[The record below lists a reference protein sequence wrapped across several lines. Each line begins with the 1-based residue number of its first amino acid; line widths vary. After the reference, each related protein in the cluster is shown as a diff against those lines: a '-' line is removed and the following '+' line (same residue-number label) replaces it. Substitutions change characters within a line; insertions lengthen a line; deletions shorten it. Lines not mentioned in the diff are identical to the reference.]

1 MSFWPFATG
10 AAALAVLVFA
20 RKLRDPWPK
29 YVLPLAAAA
38 LFVAYWHFAV
48 ELKSYDA
55 RQLDGSLRRVD
66 VFATPAQAWPGLVEP
81 LRDGTLVRFAIASVY
96 RVAVGFA
103 IAALVGI
110 PIGLWAG
117 WYARGYQTINPL
129 IQFFR
134 PISPIAWIPVAIVWY
149 GVRDSAAIFL
159 IVYASLFPIVTGTL
173 NAVRTIPVVYV
184 RSARNFGLTGF
195 ELFRRVI
202 FPACLPQIVI
212 SLRIALG
219 IAWLVI
225 VAAEMCGI
233 ESGLGYQILDAR
245 NASNYPRVVGAMIAI
260 GVIGVALDLAMRRL
274 ECLDEVKWGFPKGDT

>member
-1 MSFWPFATG
+1 VSTWPFATA
-10 AAALAVLVFA
+10 AAALAVMFFA
-20 RKLRDPWPK
+20 RKWRDPWPK
-29 YVLPLAAAA
+29 IVLPLGAAAI
-38 LFVAYWHFAV
+38 FVAYWHFAV
-48 ELKSYDA
+48 DLKSYDA
-55 RQLDGSLRRVD
+55 RQLDGTLRRVD
-66 VFATPAQAWPGLVEP
+66 VFATPAQALPGLLEP
-81 LRDGTLVRFAIASVY
+81 LRDGTLVRFSIASVY
-96 RVAVGFA
+96 RVAVGFV
-103 IAALVGI
+103 IAACIGI
-110 PIGLWAG
+110 PVGLWAG
-117 WYARGYQTINPL
+117 WYTRGYQTINPL

-159 IVYASLFPIVTGTL
+159 IVYASMFPIVTGTL
-173 NAVRTIPVVYV
+173 NAVRTIPAVYV
-184 RSARNFGLTGF
+184 RSAQNFGLTGF

-260 GVIGVALDLAMRRL
+260 GLIGVVLDLAMRRL
-274 ECLDEVKWGFPKGDT
+274 ERFDEVKWGFPKEDA